1 MAAKDYYGILGV
13 KQGASGQDIK
23 KAFRKLARKYHP
35 DINPNDKA
43 SEAKFKQINEAY
55 EVLSDKDKRK
65 KYDKFGDQWPYA
77 DQFAKA
83 GGQRQDFSGRD
94 FNYGGGGGFSGGF
107 SGDVSSIFE
116 EILRGGGGGTYA
128 RARRPRASRG
138 QDLEYAVEITL
149 EEAFSGGMRML
160 NLQDEKPCP
169 ICRGGGQ
176 QQGKPC
182 PTCRGAGA
190 VTSAEKLEV
199 KLPLGVKTG
208 SRVRIAGKGGQ
219 GHGGGARGNLY
230 LKITV
235 KPHKLFERKGDD
247 LLSTVGV
254 PLTVAVLGGEIKV
267 PTLTGRLALKIPAE
281 TENDKAFRLAK
292 QGMPRLGGSGRGD
305 LITRVSVELPQKLS
319 AEKRELF
326 KQLGQL
332 RPQG

>member
-107 SGDVSSIFE
+107 SGDVGSIFE

-199 KLPLGVKTG
+199 KVPPGVKTG
-208 SRVRIAGKGGQ
+208 SRVRIAGKGSQ

-254 PLTVAVLGGEIKV
+254 PLTVAV
-267 PTLTGRLALKIPAE
+267 
-281 TENDKAFRLAK
+281 
-292 QGMPRLGGSGRGD
+292 
-305 LITRVSVELPQKLS
+305 
-319 AEKRELF
+319 
-326 KQLGQL
+326 
-332 RPQG
+332 

>member
-107 SGDVSSIFE
+107 SGDVGSIFE

-138 QDLEYAVEITL
+138 QDLEYA
-149 EEAFSGGMRML
+149 
-160 NLQDEKPCP
+160 
-169 ICRGGGQ
+169 
-176 QQGKPC
+176 
-182 PTCRGAGA
+182 
-190 VTSAEKLEV
+190 
-199 KLPLGVKTG
+199 
-208 SRVRIAGKGGQ
+208 
-219 GHGGGARGNLY
+219 
-230 LKITV
+230 
-235 KPHKLFERKGDD
+235 
-247 LLSTVGV
+247 
-254 PLTVAVLGGEIKV
+254 
-267 PTLTGRLALKIPAE
+267 
-281 TENDKAFRLAK
+281 
-292 QGMPRLGGSGRGD
+292 
-305 LITRVSVELPQKLS
+305 
-319 AEKRELF
+319 
-326 KQLGQL
+326 
-332 RPQG
+332 

>member
-1 MAAKDYYGILGV
+1 MAAKDYYSILGI
-13 KQGASGQDIK
+13 KQSASGQDVK

-35 DINPNDKA
+35 DINPDDKA
-43 SEAKFKQINEAY
+43 AEAKFKQINEAY

-83 GGQRQDFSGRD
+83 GGQQQDFSGRD
-94 FNYGGGGGFSGGF
+94 FSYGGGGGFSGGF
-107 SGDVSSIFE
+107 SGNVGSIFE
-116 EILRGGGGGTYA
+116 EILRGGGGTY
-128 RARRPRASRG
+128 ARRPRASRG
-138 QDLEYAVEITL
+138 HDLEYAVAVTL

-160 NLQDEKPCP
+160 NLQSEKPCP
-169 ICRGGGQ
+169 TCQGSGQ

-190 VTSAEKLEV
+190 VASVERLEV
-199 KLPLGVKTG
+199 KVPPGVKTG

-219 GHGGGARGNLY
+219 GHGGGPRGSLA
-230 LKITV
+230 LKVTV
-235 KPHKLFERKGDD
+235 KPRKILERTGDD
-247 LLSTVGV
+247 LLATVDV

-281 TENDKAFRLAK
+281 TENGKAFRLGK

-305 LITRVSVELPQKLS
+305 LIARVSVELPQKLS
-319 AEKRELF
+319 AEEKELF
-326 KQLGQL
+326 KKLSQL

>member
-1 MAAKDYYGILGV
+1 MAAKDYYSILGV
-13 KQGASGQDIK
+13 KQSATGQDIK

-43 SEAKFKQINEAY
+43 AEAKFKQINEAY

-83 GGQRQDFSGRD
+83 GGQYQDFSGRD
-94 FNYGGGGGFSGGF
+94 FNYGGGGGGGGGF
-107 SGDVSSIFE
+107 SGDIGSIFE
-116 EILRGGGGGTYA
+116 EILRGGGGTYT
-128 RARRPRASRG
+128 RRPRASRG
-138 QDLEYAVEITL
+138 QDLEYAATVTL

-160 NLQDEKPCP
+160 NLQGEKPCP
-169 ICRGGGQ
+169 TCRGSGQ

-190 VTSAEKLEV
+190 VVSVERLEV
-199 KLPLGVKTG
+199 KVPPGVKTG

-219 GHGGGARGNLY
+219 GRGGGPRGNLY

-247 LLSTVGV
+247 LLATVGV

-267 PTLTGRLALKIPAE
+267 PTLTSRLALKIPAE
-281 TENDKAFRLAK
+281 TENGKAFRLAR

-305 LITRVSVELPQKLS
+305 LIAKVSVELPQKLS
-319 AEKRELF
+319 AEERELF
-326 KQLGQL
+326 KQLGQI

>member
-13 KQGASGQDIK
+13 KQSATEQDIK

-77 DQFAKA
+77 DQFAQA
-83 GGQRQDFSGRD
+83 GGQYRDFSGARD
-94 FNYGGGGGFSGGF
+94 FNFGGGGFSGGF
-107 SGDVSSIFE
+107 SGDVGSLFE
-116 EILRGGGGGTYA
+116 EILRGGGGTYT
-128 RARRPRASRG
+128 RRPRSSRG
-138 QDLEYAVEITL
+138 QDMEYAVAVTL
-149 EEAFSGGMRML
+149 EEAFSGGKRML
-160 NLQDEKPCP
+160 NLQGEKPCP
-169 ICRGGGQ
+169 TCQGSGQ

-190 VTSAEKLEV
+190 VVSTERLEV
-199 KLPLGVKTG
+199 KVPPGVKTG
-208 SRVRIAGKGGQ
+208 SRVRIAGKGSQ
-219 GHGGGARGNLY
+219 GLGGGARGDLY

-235 KPHKLFERKGDD
+235 KPHRQFERKGDD
-247 LLSTVGV
+247 LLAAVGV

-267 PTLTGRLALKIPAE
+267 PTLTGRLALKIPPE
-281 TENDKAFRLAK
+281 TENGKAFRLAK
-292 QGMPRLGGSGRGD
+292 QGMPRLGGTGRGD
-305 LITRVSVELPQKLS
+305 LIARVSVELPKKLS
-319 AEKRELF
+319 GEETDLFEKLR
-326 KQLGQL
+326 QL

>member
-1 MAAKDYYGILGV
+1 MAAKDYYSILGI
-13 KQGASGQDIK
+13 KQSASGQDVK

-35 DINPNDKA
+35 DINPDDKA
-43 SEAKFKQINEAY
+43 AEAKFKQINEAY

-83 GGQRQDFSGRD
+83 GGQQQDFSGRD
-94 FNYGGGGGFSGGF
+94 FSYGGGGGGFSGGF
-107 SGDVSSIFE
+107 SGNVGSIFE
-116 EILRGGGGGTYA
+116 EILRGGGGTY
-128 RARRPRASRG
+128 ARRPRASRG
-138 QDLEYAVEITL
+138 HDLEYAVAVTL

-160 NLQDEKPCP
+160 NLQSEKPCP
-169 ICRGGGQ
+169 TCQGSGQ

-190 VTSAEKLEV
+190 VASVERLEV
-199 KLPLGVKTG
+199 KVPPGVKTG

-219 GHGGGARGNLY
+219 GHGGGPRGNLY
-230 LKITV
+230 LKVTV

-247 LLSTVGV
+247 LLATVGV

-281 TENDKAFRLAK
+281 TENGKAFRLGK

-305 LITRVSVELPQKLS
+305 LIARVSVELPQKLS
-319 AEKRELF
+319 AEEKELF
-326 KQLGQL
+326 KKLSQL